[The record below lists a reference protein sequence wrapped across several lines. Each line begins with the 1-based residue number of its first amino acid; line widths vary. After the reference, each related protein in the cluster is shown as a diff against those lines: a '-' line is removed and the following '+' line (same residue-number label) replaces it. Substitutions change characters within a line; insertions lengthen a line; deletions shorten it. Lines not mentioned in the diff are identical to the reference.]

1 MRHKMPCLVVAFVFA
16 MIFTAAAHAGAPAGA
31 AGEGLPQGYRRP
43 SFYGYYPN
51 GVPYQ
56 NYPYYQS
63 RGETFYFHQPYYHA
77 RPAYGG
83 GFYHPGTLPPAYS
96 RRPIGRG
103 L

>member
-1 MRHKMPCLVVAFVFA
+1 MALALSFGLSTFA
-16 MIFTAAAHAGAPAGA
+16 M
-31 AGEGLPQGYRRP
+31 AGEGILSGHPQGYRRP

-56 NYPYYQS
+56 NYPYFS
-63 RGETFYFHQPYYHA
+63 HRGESYHYHQPYYHA

-83 GFYHPGTLPPAYS
+83 GFYHPGTRVPLYG
-96 RRPIGRG
+96 RQPIGRG